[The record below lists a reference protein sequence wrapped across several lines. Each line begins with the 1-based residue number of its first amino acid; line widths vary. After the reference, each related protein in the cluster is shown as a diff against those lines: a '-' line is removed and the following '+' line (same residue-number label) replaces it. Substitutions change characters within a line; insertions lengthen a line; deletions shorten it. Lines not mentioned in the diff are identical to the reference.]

1 MYRNNH
7 NNVAHSPSKKPPLNQ
22 QNFIRP
28 SPPYDLQNNNNNIN
42 NNQFHRPQP
51 QQVRPN
57 NHRRSDSDL
66 SSNNIPNTNSN
77 NQIQS
82 DFNYYK
88 VEEKIGS
95 GSFGNVYKIR
105 DMRYDLLDM
114 NGSTSS
120 NESNSTASASSFLD
134 PLTNPKYLVR
144 KDIKYNHMS
153 PKERQQLIQECK
165 ILSSLKHD
173 NIVNFL
179 KIDFDQKFV
188 YIYMEYCD
196 SGDLSQLIQY
206 YKNYN
211 KQHPNNCKWIP
222 EEIIWRVLVQVTLAL
237 WRCHYGENCNN
248 IKTIFNQFDK
258 PDNFLKSMA
267 GENEHIIIHRDIKPG
282 NIFLTNVNN
291 RNYDNLLVKLGD
303 FGLAKT
309 LKSKNH
315 FATTYVGTPYYMSPE
330 LLKDDPY
337 SPLSDIWSLG
347 CVLYEMCTLHPP
359 FYNAKNFIDLEN
371 RIIQGKY
378 NKLDKQRYSKNLRNI
393 IESCIEVDL
402 TKRFNC
408 CDILNDIQS
417 KIMYKSLQLEKWE
430 STLEVYEKEL
440 INIEKKLE
448 KKAQRLDRQS

>member
-1 MYRNNH
+1 MQRNH
-7 NNVAHSPSKKPPLNQ
+7 Q
-22 QNFIRP
+22 
-28 SPPYDLQNNNNNIN
+28 NNIN
-42 NNQFHRPQP
+42 HLSPKKQHFNLPVRSSPNDFHVNNQNKQLKPSNQRASG
-51 QQVRPN
+51 
-57 NHRRSDSDL
+57 SDS
-66 SSNNIPNTNSN
+66 SSSA
-77 NQIQS
+77 NQVQS

-95 GSFGNVYKIR
+95 GSFGNVYRIR
-105 DMRYDLLDM
+105 DMRYDLLNLND
-114 NGSTSS
+114 STSS
-120 NESNSTASASSFLD
+120 SESSATVPAPVFLD
-134 PLTNPKYLVR
+134 PLTNPRYLVR

-153 PKERQQLIQECK
+153 LKERQQLIQECK

-196 SGDLSQLIQY
+196 GGDLSQLIQH
-206 YKNYN
+206 YKTYN
-211 KQHPNNCKWIP
+211 KQNPNNTKWIP
-222 EEIIWRVLVQVTLAL
+222 EKIIWRVLVQVTLAL
-237 WRCHYGENCNN
+237 WRCHYGENCNS
-248 IKTIFNQFDK
+248 IKTIFDQFDK

-282 NIFLTNVNN
+282 NIFLTNVSN

-378 NKLDKQRYSKNLRNI
+378 NKLDKHRYSKNLRNI

-417 KIMYKSLQLEKWE
+417 KIMFKSLQLEKWE
-430 STLEVYEKEL
+430 SSLEVYEKEL
-440 INIEKKLE
+440 IYIEKKLE
-448 KKAQRLDRQS
+448 KKAQRLDRQ